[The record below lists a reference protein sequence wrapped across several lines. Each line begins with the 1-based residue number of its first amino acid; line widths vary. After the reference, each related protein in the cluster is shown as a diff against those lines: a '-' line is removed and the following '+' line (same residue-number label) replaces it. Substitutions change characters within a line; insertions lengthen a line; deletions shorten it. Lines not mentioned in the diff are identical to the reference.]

1 MPFDFKKYDEKCN
14 GLTPEELQRE
24 WQHYTRLISGAATST
39 AVSGLAVPLTLGVST
54 IGVAMAAPAIHNA
67 RKKREIIEKHLNKHA
82 ATHVTRKRDV
92 LGSMAFSG
100 TIGVV
105 TLGVGTMGAEAV
117 ASTGA
122 EHGISAIANNETAIK
137 VVTHAA
143 LDGAGMAVEH
153 AHTSHLKKK
162 DAFKAFQ
169 KAGVFEAVQDA
180 KAAEA
185 GYTIAPYD
193 PNAAGSS
200 AAGGSSEQYQQ
211 FQPLPPPPY
220 NVAVAD
226 PQFQTPTQPGYY
238 TNPTT
243 YTPVDFKPPASPMP
257 PAAYGQPPQMTPQYV
272 PQFQQQQPSQFAP
285 DPTSSI
291 ASIAPPTEAS
301 YYPQTPGSGYPPSVV
316 QPVDASQTM
325 AVNQQQPPIQPQTTW
340 PSTTPTYTPAPPSGA
355 YDMKAMAGALPN
367 QNAGATAAPGQQDVQ
382 SQQAY
387 QPPTAPGANTQV
399 PVGHHQ
405 RSQSIAQPTPQA
417 YASTPIQPTYSDG
430 SVQIPTGYPPPVSQ
444 PLQSPSQSQ
453 EAAAVSALTQPPEGS
468 QGHVVIP
475 GTSQPP
481 IGQNSAQGF
490 AVPPTQQTSE
500 YQTATAPQHG
510 QVQTGYATPQQT
522 GQYQANGQVPP
533 PANSTRRDSAINPL
547 QPPVTQPYAPTPQTG
562 YTYSTTP
569 VPPSQPIQQAQYQAS
584 SLPPPPPPPPPPPSA
599 SQPPVAVNET
609 QQYQYSTGT
618 YTSVQTPVAQQQQY
632 QQPVEPIA
640 SPQQYQAQYNQQPQ
654 VPSYPPTPA
663 SLPSQVPTAQHTS
676 VQSTGGQYQYQQQY
690 EPVAPPQQYQPQYQ
704 SQQYQPQ
711 QPFSYPPTP
720 ASLPSQTPAAQY
732 NTGSSYFPPPPT
744 GKQPQAVGSVQQG
757 QPQQWNAQAPG
768 HMPYT
773 PAASPGTMWQPQA
786 IAQVYGQHQQ

>member
-39 AVSGLAVPLTLGVST
+39 AVSGIAVPFTLGVST

-122 EHGISAIANNETAIK
+122 EHGISAIVNNETAIK

-162 DAFKAFQ
+162 DAFKAFK

-211 FQPLPPPPY
+211 YQPLPPPPY

-226 PQFQTPTQPGYY
+226 AQFQTPNQPGYY
-238 TNPTT
+238 APTT
-243 YTPVDFKPPASPMP
+243 YTPVDFKPPVSPMP
-257 PAAYGQPPQMTPQYV
+257 PAAYGQPQMTPQYV
-272 PQFQQQQPSQFAP
+272 PQFQPQQPSQLTP
-285 DPTSSI
+285 DSTSAA
-291 ASIAPPTEAS
+291 ASIAAPSGAS
-301 YYPQTPGSGYPPSVV
+301 FYPQTPGSGYPPSLV
-316 QPVDASQTM
+316 QPVEASHTV
-325 AVNQQQPPIQPQTTW
+325 ATNQQQPHLQSQSTW
-340 PSTTPTYTPAPPSGA
+340 PSTTPTYTPAPPTGA
-355 YDMKAMAGALPN
+355 YDMKAMAGALPS
-367 QNAGATAAPGQQDVQ
+367 QNTAVNGSYAQQQ
-382 SQQAY
+382 PQQQQQQLANGSTTTPTQQAY
-387 QPPTAPGANTQV
+387 QPPPAP
-399 PVGHHQ
+399 
-405 RSQSIAQPTPQA
+405 
-417 YASTPIQPTYSDG
+417 
-430 SVQIPTGYPPPVSQ
+430 
-444 PLQSPSQSQ
+444 
-453 EAAAVSALTQPPEGS
+453 
-468 QGHVVIP
+468 
-475 GTSQPP
+475 
-481 IGQNSAQGF
+481 
-490 AVPPTQQTSE
+490 
-500 YQTATAPQHG
+500 
-510 QVQTGYATPQQT
+510 
-522 GQYQANGQVPP
+522 
-533 PANSTRRDSAINPL
+533 DSAINPL
-547 QPPVTQPYAPTPQTG
+547 QQPVAQQYAPSPQPG
-562 YTYSTTP
+562 YAYSSIP
-569 VPPSQPIQQAQYQAS
+569 VQPSQPAQQVQHQAA
-584 SLPPPPPPPPPPPSA
+584 SLPPPPPPPPPPA
-599 SQPPVAVNET
+599 AQPPAA
-609 QQYQYSTGT
+609 QQYQYNTGT
-618 YTSVQTPVAQQQQY
+618 YSSVQTPVTQQQQH
-632 QQPVEPIA
+632 QQPIA
-640 SPQQYQAQYNQQPQ
+640 SPQQYQPQYTQQPQ

-663 SLPSQVPTAQHTS
+663 SLPSHAPAQHNSS
-676 VQSTGGQYQYQQQY
+676 VQSPGGQYQYQQQY
-690 EPVAPPQQYQPQYQ
+690 EPVASPQQYQPQ

-711 QPFSYPPTP
+711 QPGFSYPPTP

-744 GKQPQAVGSVQQG
+744 GKQPQGVGSVQQG
-757 QPQQWNAQAPG
+757 QTQQWNAQVPG

-773 PAASPGTMWQPQA
+773 PATSPGTMWQPQA
-786 IAQVYGQHQQ
+786 ITQVYGQHQQ